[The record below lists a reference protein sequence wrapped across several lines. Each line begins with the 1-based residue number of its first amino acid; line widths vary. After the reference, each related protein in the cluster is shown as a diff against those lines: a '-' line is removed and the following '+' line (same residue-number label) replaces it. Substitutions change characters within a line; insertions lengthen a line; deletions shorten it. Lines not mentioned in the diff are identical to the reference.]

1 VPDIT
6 RLILD
11 EHERFRRGFA
21 DLDDLRDRRSVGPD
35 ELAAVWNPLA
45 QRLEVHAVA
54 EEDIFYPQLLR
65 KGEDPEAETLDAIRD
80 HNAIRDAVH
89 DASRHPVGGEAWWEA
104 VDRARLAND
113 DHMAEEE
120 REALA
125 DFRRN
130 ATSGLRESLG
140 RRFAAFVAEHES
152 THGLDTS
159 DKDPEGY
166 VREVE
171 RELESSSEAS
181 RMPDGSLGIGNLK
194 GR

>member
-1 VPDIT
+1 MPDIT

-11 EHERFRRGFA
+11 DHDRFRRGFA
-21 DLDDLRDRRSVGPD
+21 DLDDLRGRRSAGPD
-35 ELAAVWNPLA
+35 ELAAVWDPLA
-45 QRLEVHAVA
+45 RRLDVHALA

-65 KGEDPEAETLDAIRD
+65 RGEDPEAETLDAIRD

-89 DASRHPVGGEAWWEA
+89 GAARHPVGSQAWWQA
-104 VDRARLAND
+104 VDAARLAND

-120 REALA
+120 REGLA

-130 ATSGLRESLG
+130 AASGLRESLG
-140 RRFAAFVAEHES
+140 RRFAAFVAEAEN
-152 THGLDTS
+152 TRCLDTS

-171 RELESSSEAS
+171 RELDPSDETT
-181 RMPDGSLGIGNLK
+181 RMSDGSLGIGSLK